1 MTRSRD
7 LADLADGDFAGTW
20 TVDGLTVD
28 GDVTL
33 TGASYNVVWDKSD
46 NALEFANNAKA
57 VFGTGSELNIYADGS
72 RSIIQ
77 DNGTGNLRIQ
87 ANNLELN
94 NADNSENYIFAA
106 ADGAVT
112 LYHNN
117 SERVATTSYGAEVT
131 ATDAGVAAVRLR
143 RTDITNSDVDLR
155 TGGGSDGKAFDIHV
169 NQQSR
174 MRIDSSGNVGIGTT
188 APHDAGSNFKMLTL
202 NGAKGGGIVFSDDD
216 VNQHMINTTDDASLR
231 FSRGAN
237 LDSETM
243 RIDSSGRVGIA
254 QDTPGDFSASADDL
268 VVGNSSGSRGIT
280 IRSSSS
286 SSGNL
291 FFADGVSGNQAYRG
305 YIQYS
310 HDLERMHLGA
320 AGDDRVII
328 DSSGR
333 VGIGITPASVA
344 SDTAVLQAG
353 GTFLIHFDVDDGGT
367 TALGNN
373 IYWDG
378 SNNRALFADPTSQ
391 YSQTSGQHI
400 FYTGPSVS
408 AGAVA
413 TNNERMRIDNDGR
426 VHIGNYTFE
435 TGQLN
440 LIGAGGT
447 SNKAVTFSHTVG
459 GGVVGNITTASS
471 STAYNTSSD
480 YRLKENVAEM
490 TGATA
495 RLKQLKPKRFNFIV
509 DADTTVDGFLA
520 HEVSAI
526 VPEAITGTK
535 DEVDSDGNPVM
546 QGIDQSKLVPLLV
559 KTIQELEARIAAL
572 EGA

>member
-1 MTRSRD
+1 
-7 LADLADGDFAGTW
+7 
-20 TVDGLTVD
+20 
-28 GDVTL
+28 
-33 TGASYNVVWDKSD
+33 
-46 NALEFANNAKA
+46 
-57 VFGTGSELNIYADGS
+57 
-72 RSIIQ
+72 
-77 DNGTGNLRIQ
+77 
-87 ANNLELN
+87 
-94 NADNSENYIFAA
+94 
-106 ADGAVT
+106 
-112 LYHNN
+112 
-117 SERVATTSYGAEVT
+117 
-131 ATDAGVAAVRLR
+131 
-143 RTDITNSDVDLR
+143 
-155 TGGGSDGKAFDIHV
+155 
-169 NQQSR
+169 
-174 MRIDSSGNVGIGTT
+174 
-188 APHDAGSNFKMLTL
+188 MLTL